1 MGAYVTKKYFMEF
14 ERYIPELKKYDTIL
28 FLHQPM
34 TSGQPLKIVQ
44 RHMAHPVYLRVWQNW
59 QLKAAEDP
67 KLGGALLSKEHTLY
81 LSFLGPNNPSLSSPK
96 FGSCQ
101 CVLCQCGTIL
111 LNHY

>member
-1 MGAYVTKKYFMEF
+1 M
-14 ERYIPELKKYDTIL
+14 
-28 FLHQPM
+28 
-34 TSGQPLKIVQ
+34 
-44 RHMAHPVYLRVWQNW
+44 
-59 QLKAAEDP
+59 KAAEDP

-111 LNHY
+111 LNHYALDQKEHCKWLQGVAGIHRETLHYGDKPYR